1 MEDGVVRPSV
11 YLSEVPN
18 GILSRLS
25 NIKEEVRRRERSV
38 LSLVSSSS
46 SSSGGRK
53 GGQRMRWTVTPAA
66 TVAKQKRVSCMLL
79 SSSWLAREQECGVRV
94 LGRLC

>member
-25 NIKEEVRRRERSV
+25 NIKEEVIEGEGE
-38 LSLVSSSS
+38 VSFPS
-46 SSSGGRK
+46 
-53 GGQRMRWTVTPAA
+53 P
-66 TVAKQKRVSCMLL
+66 LL
-79 SSSWLAREQECGVRV
+79 LLLR
-94 LGRLC
+94 

>member
-38 LSLVSSSS
+38 LSLSSPPPPPPVE
-46 SSSGGRK
+46 GRADK
-53 GGQRMRWTVTPAA
+53 GCDGP
-66 TVAKQKRVSCMLL
+66 
-79 SSSWLAREQECGVRV
+79 
-94 LGRLC
+94 

>member
-25 NIKEEVRRRERSV
+25 NIKEEVRRRERE
-38 LSLVSSSS
+38 
-46 SSSGGRK
+46 
-53 GGQRMRWTVTPAA
+53 
-66 TVAKQKRVSCMLL
+66 VSCPSPLL
-79 SSSWLAREQECGVRV
+79 LRQKEGRTKDAMDRDPGSHGGEAKKESPACFYPH
-94 LGRLC
+94 LG